1 MIYYIK
7 SNYCLNQEVI
17 LEPIIKNF
25 KDHLNPILGEKDGT
39 PTVVSLY
46 HDHEPGDMSPH
57 HSHDWEHQVF
67 ITRGSGIVW
76 VDSKEY
82 AISAGDFIL
91 VPPNSSH
98 YFKNTGN
105 IVLSRV
111 TVNPLRSESH
121 LV

>member
-1 MIYYIK
+1 M
-7 SNYCLNQEVI
+7 
-17 LEPIIKNF
+17 EPIIKNF
-25 KDHLNPILGEKDGT
+25 QNYSNPILGEKDGA

-57 HSHDWEHQVF
+57 HSHDWEHQAF

-76 VDSKEY
+76 VDGKEY
-82 AISAGDFIL
+82 PISTGDFVL

-98 YFKNTGN
+98 YFKNTGTS
-105 IVLSRV
+105 VLSRD
-111 TVNPLRSESH
+111 TFNPLRSEDH